1 MTSLDN
7 VDEIKKRD
15 SNNVVGSIQLF
26 GDQFKAAWEE
36 IKSVEI
42 PPDYKN
48 VKNIVVSGMGGSALG
63 AHFVRRVYD
72 LPLPLQIVNNYTLP
86 KFVNSD
92 TSLIV
97 SSYSG
102 NTEETLS
109 TFADGQKKGAK
120 IFGISTGGKLV
131 EELKNTHLPFYQFD
145 PKFNPSGQ
153 PRMGLGYSIGALLG
167 LLTKFGFLNISDGG
181 IEKILNS
188 IKKVQIGLEVD
199 TEKNQAKAVATA
211 LHGKIPVI
219 FAAEFLVG
227 NAHIFANQI
236 NENAKSFATY
246 FNIPEANHHLLEGI
260 SFPNNLKEIT
270 KFVFLET
277 ENYDS
282 KIQKRFAVTKDLL
295 SKKGLE
301 YITYKLSGVDR
312 QTDAFEAIIFS
323 SWVSFYLAVLYETN
337 PGPIPNVDF
346 FKDQL
351 SKFA

>member
-1 MTSLDN
+1 MTSLEN
-7 VDEIKKRD
+7 IDEIKKLD
-15 SNNVVGSIQLF
+15 SNNVVGSIQAF
-26 GDQFKAAWEE
+26 GDQLKVAWDGV
-36 IKSVEI
+36 KLVEI

-48 VKNIVVSGMGGSALG
+48 VKNIVVSGMGASALG

-72 LPLPLQIVNNYTLP
+72 LPLPLQIVNNYALP
-86 KFVNSD
+86 AFVNSD
-92 TSLIV
+92 TLLIV

-109 TFADGQKKGAK
+109 TFADGQKKSAK

-131 EELKNTHLPFYQFD
+131 EELKNVRLPFYQFD

-167 LLTKFGFLNISDGG
+167 LLTKLGFLNISDGD

-188 IKKVQIGLEVD
+188 IEKTQFGLEVS
-199 TEKNQAKAVATA
+199 TEKNPAKTIATA

-227 NAHIFANQI
+227 NAHIFTNQI

-246 FNIPEANHHLLEGI
+246 FKMPEANHHLLEGV
-260 SFPNNLKEIT
+260 SFPPGLKEVV

-301 YITYKLSGVDR
+301 YVTYKLSGAES

>member
-1 MTSLDN
+1 MTSLDSI
-7 VDEIKKRD
+7 DEVKKID
-15 SNNVVGSIQLF
+15 SNNVAGSIQAF
-26 GDQFKAAWEE
+26 DDQLNSAWEE
-36 IKSVEI
+36 MKSVDI
-42 PPDYKN
+42 PTEYRN
-48 VKNIVVSGMGGSALG
+48 VKNIVVSGMGASALG

-72 LPLPLQIVNNYTLP
+72 LSLPLQIVNNYALP
-86 KFVNSD
+86 AFVNSD
-92 TSLIV
+92 TLLIV

-109 TFADGQKKGAK
+109 TFADGQKKSAK

-131 EELKNTHLPFYQFD
+131 EELKNARLPFYQFD

-167 LLTKFGFLNISDGG
+167 FFTKLGFLNISDGD
-181 IEKILNS
+181 IEKVLNS
-188 IKKVQIGLEVD
+188 IKKVQFGLEVPK
-199 TEKNQAKAVATA
+199 EKNQAKTVAAA

-246 FNIPEANHHLLEGI
+246 FKVPEANHHLLEGI
-260 SFPNNLKEIT
+260 SFPDKLKEIA

-295 SKKGLE
+295 AKKGLE
-301 YITYKLSGVDR
+301 YVTYKLSGVER

-323 SWVSFYLAVLYETN
+323 SWISFYLAVLYETN

>member
-1 MTSLDN
+1 MTSLDS
-7 VDEIKKRD
+7 VDEVKKLD
-15 SNNVVGSIQLF
+15 SNNVAGSIQAF
-26 GDQFKAAWEE
+26 GDQLRVSWDGV
-36 IKSVEI
+36 KSVEI

-48 VKNIVVSGMGGSALG
+48 VKNMVVSGMGGSALG

-92 TSLIV
+92 TLLIV

-109 TFADGQKKGAK
+109 AFNDGKQKGAK

-131 EELKNTHLPFYQFD
+131 EELKNAHLSFYQFD

-167 LLTKFGFLNISDGG
+167 FFTKLGLLNIQDGD

-188 IKKVQIGLEVD
+188 IKRTQFGLEVPK
-199 TEKNQAKAVATA
+199 EKNQAKTVAAA

-246 FNIPEANHHLLEGI
+246 FKMPEANHHLLEGV
-260 SFPNNLKEIT
+260 SFPAGLKEVV

-277 ENYDS
+277 GNYDS

-295 SKKGLE
+295 YKKGLE
-301 YITYKLSGVDR
+301 YVTYKLSGAER
-312 QTDAFEAIIFS
+312 QTDAFEAIVFS